1 MMNNE
6 RPAGTGVIL
15 VTFVVAALLEVIPL
29 NQTLDWVRPE
39 WMLLVLL
46 YWVLSLPH
54 RIGVLWGFLV
64 GLYLDVLV
72 GATLGQWA
80 LSYAFGAYKL
90 YEVSKYAT
98 EGLAMTGFMC
108 WQMVNLDTWNKTPQ
122 VVRDAMP
129 AAQKNA
135 ISTMI
140 DAYNKADEKWIPLF
154 KERLEV
160 VQVAPATRDKLAA
173 GASQIWDE
181 WAKEQDEAGRPGTE
195 ILNFVKDQVKKSMM

>member
-72 GATLGQWA
+72 GAPLGQRD
-80 LSYAFGAYKL
+80 LSYAFGA
-90 YEVSKYAT
+90 S
-98 EGLAMTGFMC
+98 FM
-108 WQMVNLDTWNKTPQ
+108 
-122 VVRDAMP
+122 
-129 AAQKNA
+129 
-135 ISTMI
+135 
-140 DAYNKADEKWIPLF
+140 
-154 KERLEV
+154 
-160 VQVAPATRDKLAA
+160 LAA
-173 GASQIWDE
+173 YKRLRVFPLLQQSAVVFLLVGSANLIAYLVQESVGRTLYPPYTILYSAAASAVLW
-181 WAKEQDEAGRPGTE
+181 RPLCTA
-195 ILNFVKDQVKKSMM
+195 LRWTQHRFLVR